1 MRTRREGAVPNRT
14 KLPNSGISFLP
25 PGAGQEFG
33 KVPGMSLPCSP
44 LPAPTGLQVSLNLV
58 AAAVALQATDRLV
71 LVWDITLKLE
81 TDPRGAAG
89 WGQHQECPDSRPKA
103 HH

>member
-1 MRTRREGAVPNRT
+1 M
-14 KLPNSGISFLP
+14 SF
-25 PGAGQEFG
+25 
-33 KVPGMSLPCSP
+33 PCSP

-58 AAAVALQATDRLV
+58 AAAVAFQDKDRLV

-89 WGQHQECPDSRPKA
+89 RGQHQERPNSCPKA
-103 HH
+103 HD